1 MKKRPTRTGPTLRQW
16 ILGLG
21 LVLWLVSM
29 VILTCCVASDMVI
42 QLEKELYT
50 YVQSEGSRSHHGD
63 TDLSGTAEFNMIDN
77 LGNIYY
83 RVDIDPLLP
92 IVGEQL
98 LTNGLSSKEWL
109 WGKWELYYGYEAAVI
124 YYDGEGQELIRT
136 GDYLAFDYTSP
147 ESWTSQELISLGKSY
162 VALDRIPG
170 GPERFNNMIY
180 DYPPGD
186 FGLDLLLPLLRL
198 TGWFE
203 GNEFHPALIESGDYL
218 DYSGWISDADKLAEL
233 DARGKVEW
241 ETMLTAETPVGQDLV
256 TIYAWNL
263 EGYNVKPKSVS
274 VQGREYNSLADLLHA
289 KFNAEDR
296 HTPFK
301 RNLFDTVM
309 VDFGYHEDVFGE
321 YRIAAAV
328 RCHPLFYAVVRLIW
342 VYVISLGIL
351 SLLLWRM
358 VRRIRLEVSEPM
370 ERMVGAIRQGYII
383 TPQSDWAEPSAIE
396 EDFVKTRQTLAENK
410 SEINQLH
417 TALDYARDAEE
428 KRKTLISNITH
439 ELKTPLAI
447 IHSYTECLQEDVA
460 PEKREQYLATILDET
475 PVPYN
480 GIRAQIVEL
489 GGIPAPSAEL
499 SECHVEGS
507 ETSMGEAIDQAAA
520 EGDSLGA
527 VIECVV
533 PEIDPGYGEPF
544 WNSVESQIAHAIFS
558 IPGVRGVE
566 FGDGFKAAA
575 MRGSEHNDPIGED
588 GRPAKNGAGGVNGG
602 LTNGAPL
609 KFRVAFKPTSS
620 IAKPQQAFN
629 FATGEMD
636 TLQIK
641 GRHDVCF
648 ALRCPVIVEAMTAIV
663 LADFAL
669 LR

>member
-1 MKKRPTRTGPTLRQW
+1 MKKRPTRTGPTLRRW

-42 QLEKELYT
+42 QLENELYT

-63 TDLSGTAEFNMIDN
+63 TNLSGTAEFNMIDN

-83 RVDIDPLLP
+83 WVDIDPLLP

-98 LTNGLSSKEWL
+98 LTNGVSSKEWL

-124 YYDGEGQELIRT
+124 YYDDEGQELIRT

-162 VALDRIPG
+162 VALGRIPG

-186 FGLDLLLPLLRL
+186 FGLDMLLPLLRL

-203 GNEFHPALIESGDYL
+203 GNEFHPTLIESGDYL
-218 DYSGWISDADKLAEL
+218 DYSGWVSDTDKLAEL
-233 DARGKVEW
+233 DARGKVKW
-241 ETMLTAETPVGQDLV
+241 ENMLTAETPVEQDLV

-263 EGYNVKPKSVS
+263 EGHNIKPKSVS
-274 VQGREYNSLADLLHA
+274 VHGREYNSLADLLHA
-289 KFNAEDR
+289 KINAEDR

-328 RCHPLFYAVVRLIW
+328 RCHPLFYAIVRLIW
-342 VYVISLGIL
+342 VYVISLGLL

-370 ERMVGAIRQGYII
+370 ESMVGAIRQGYNI

-417 TALDYARDAEE
+417 TALGYARDAEE

-447 IHSYTECLQEDVA
+447 IHSYTECLQEDVS

-475 PVPYN
+475 EKMDRMVLQMLELSRLEAGRVRLASDSFSLLELTQAIAEKLQPMLEERELTLHYDLVREFFITADESRIGQVITNFLTNAQKYASQGGQIRINIFHTQGKAYFQIENTAPHLSEEAVMKVWDSFYRADAARN
-480 GIRAQIVEL
+480 TPGTGLGLALVRSIITLRGGSVSVENTIMEGGQTGIR
-489 GGIPAPSAEL
+489 
-499 SECHVEGS
+499 
-507 ETSMGEAIDQAAA
+507 
-520 EGDSLGA
+520 
-527 VIECVV
+527 
-533 PEIDPGYGEPF
+533 
-544 WNSVESQIAHAIFS
+544 
-558 IPGVRGVE
+558 
-566 FGDGFKAAA
+566 FGFVL
-575 MRGSEHNDPIGED
+575 P
-588 GRPAKNGAGGVNGG
+588 
-602 LTNGAPL
+602 LT
-609 KFRVAFKPTSS
+609 
-620 IAKPQQAFN
+620 
-629 FATGEMD
+629 
-636 TLQIK
+636 
-641 GRHDVCF
+641 
-648 ALRCPVIVEAMTAIV
+648 
-663 LADFAL
+663 
-669 LR
+669 